1 MRLGGGMAPWPP
13 PLNPPLNFV
22 YRMLFKGIGTPVEK
36 IIQSVDLFFPV
47 QLIVLLIVYQHVNY
61 FFDIPLSIHAAR

>member
-1 MRLGGGMAPWPP
+1 MCIGHGIRVAAHA
-13 PLNPPLNFV
+13 FV
-22 YRMLFKGIGTPVEK
+22 TFVKGIGTPVEK

-61 FFDIPLSIHAAR
+61 FFDIPLSTHAAR